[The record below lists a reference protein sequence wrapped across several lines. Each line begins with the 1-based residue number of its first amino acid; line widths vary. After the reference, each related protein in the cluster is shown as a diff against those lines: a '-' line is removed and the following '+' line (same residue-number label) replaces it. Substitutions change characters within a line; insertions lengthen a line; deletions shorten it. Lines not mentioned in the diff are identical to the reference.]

1 MQFVGVDAG
10 LEGRGGD
17 VVGGKMLGEG
27 VGGFEGTGG
36 GGGGG
41 FLVRRVLWGE
51 GFRGCG
57 GGGDGGG

>member
-1 MQFVGVDAG
+1 VQFVGVDAG

-36 GGGGG
+36 GGWFASEEGVVGGG
-41 FLVRRVLWGE
+41 I
-51 GFRGCG
+51 
-57 GGGDGGG
+57 

>member
-36 GGGGG
+36 GG
-41 FLVRRVLWGE
+41 VV
-51 GFRGCG
+51 C
-57 GGGDGGG
+57 